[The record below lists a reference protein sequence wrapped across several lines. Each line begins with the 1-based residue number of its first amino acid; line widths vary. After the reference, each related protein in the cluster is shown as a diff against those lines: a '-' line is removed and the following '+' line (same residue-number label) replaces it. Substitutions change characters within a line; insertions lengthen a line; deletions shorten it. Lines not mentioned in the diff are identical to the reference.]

1 MTLFNPVFNRQTPKG
16 VKRLKTRAD
25 EGLGPQPKAG
35 DSSRRSWLCR
45 SVSAPSQQACEPVQ
59 DRCLGPCSRPG
70 HAAAWQSRIT
80 LAQKKLIRTR
90 RASEGSASEPS
101 LARRVS
107 MCKDAKLSC
116 RGNKRAP
123 AGWVAWATNAITEER
138 APRKSAKRPPDSVR
152 WGNEALPKHVRPEP
166 QSDPILRMGV
176 TPERSQRG
184 LPAATKLEDWIDYA
198 IRSDCAPFSL
208 AQFDNLAQKTRLSR
222 LVVQREFQV
231 GPSEASSQMQ
241 DRLIPRVNWRTLI
254 SFCSVVFLFPVFFF
268 R

>member
-1 MTLFNPVFNRQTPKG
+1 LTVSEPGLILPESACRWPQVFHTQGIRLRPMTLFNPVFNRQTPKG

-45 SVSAPSQQACEPVQ
+45 SASAPSQQACEPVQ

-138 APRKSAKRPPDSVR
+138 APRKSAKKPPDSVR

-176 TPERSQRG
+176 TPERSQR
-184 LPAATKLEDWIDYA
+184 
-198 IRSDCAPFSL
+198 
-208 AQFDNLAQKTRLSR
+208 
-222 LVVQREFQV
+222 EFQV
-231 GPSEASSQMQ
+231 GPSEASSQIQ